1 MAGRGEA
8 RTLARLFVLTNVGL
22 ERRGRGAEWGEK
34 KKSIIGK
41 VSSVS
46 FFFVCVAFPGEID
59 SGGDSSIPV
68 WGRGAGPA
76 PEQGLQLVS
85 CGTSV
90 SEKEKQKVWAEYLGK
105 SVIEL
110 KGICL

>member
-1 MAGRGEA
+1 M
-8 RTLARLFVLTNVGL
+8 
-22 ERRGRGAEWGEK
+22 
-34 KKSIIGK
+34 
-41 VSSVS
+41 
-46 FFFVCVAFPGEID
+46 AFPGEID
-59 SGGDSSIPV
+59 SGRDSSIPAGAGV
-68 WGRGAGPA
+68 WGRH
-76 PEQGLQLVS
+76 QKQRLQLVS

>member
-46 FFFVCVAFPGEID
+46 FFLCVWLFP
-59 SGGDSSIPV
+59 V
-68 WGRGAGPA
+68 R
-76 PEQGLQLVS
+76 
-85 CGTSV
+85 
-90 SEKEKQKVWAEYLGK
+90 
-105 SVIEL
+105 
-110 KGICL
+110 

>member
-1 MAGRGEA
+1 MRSGGR
-8 RTLARLFVLTNVGL
+8 
-22 ERRGRGAEWGEK
+22 K
-34 KKSIIGK
+34 KNQSSGKSPLL
-41 VSSVS
+41 V
-46 FFFVCVAFPGEID
+46 FFVCVAFPGEID

>member
-1 MAGRGEA
+1 MAEHAASWLGPG
-8 RTLARLFVLTNVGL
+8 VGQ
-22 ERRGRGAEWGEK
+22 
-34 KKSIIGK
+34 
-41 VSSVS
+41 
-46 FFFVCVAFPGEID
+46 
-59 SGGDSSIPV
+59 
-68 WGRGAGPA
+68 A
-76 PEQGLQLVS
+76 PKQSLQLVS